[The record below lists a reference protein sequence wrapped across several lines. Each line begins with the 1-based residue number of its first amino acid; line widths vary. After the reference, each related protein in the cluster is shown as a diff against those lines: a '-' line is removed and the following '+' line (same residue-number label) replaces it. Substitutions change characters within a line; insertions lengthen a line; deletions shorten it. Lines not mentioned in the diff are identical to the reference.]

1 MEYWAISNPLLRYSI
16 TPLLPSAIV
25 QLTPFHCPIRRFDI
39 VRETVFTFPIFR
51 SRYAQLFFY
60 FVQRFTLLRHL
71 LHPSHERIIVAF
83 HVVEDFDRARIPMSR
98 DHDLGVKRFHHLDG
112 GKGVRNTHKR
122 TQIVKTLDA
131 HRCRC
136 EEHSLFGEPDRR
148 VRLAVT
154 RSLNSKVERFSLP
167 S

>member
-16 TPLLPSAIV
+16 TPLLPSPIV

-98 DHDLGVKRFHHLDG
+98 DHDLSGLSAFIILMAARVSGILTKGRRLLKR
-112 GKGVRNTHKR
+112 
-122 TQIVKTLDA
+122 
-131 HRCRC
+131 
-136 EEHSLFGEPDRR
+136 
-148 VRLAVT
+148 
-154 RSLNSKVERFSLP
+154 
-167 S
+167 

>member
-51 SRYAQLFFY
+51 SRYAQLFFD

-83 HVVEDFDRARIPMSR
+83 HVVEDFNRARIPCPGITISGLSAFIILM
-98 DHDLGVKRFHHLDG
+98 
-112 GKGVRNTHKR
+112 
-122 TQIVKTLDA
+122 A
-131 HRCRC
+131 A
-136 EEHSLFGEPDRR
+136 R
-148 VRLAVT
+148 VSGILT
-154 RSLNSKVERFSLP
+154 K
-167 S
+167 